1 MRRIPGRLWQDER
14 GVSLAVIALM
24 MTTLLSTL
32 AFSLDLGLLYTAR
45 AETQRAADAA
55 ALAGA
60 SAFLNPAATF
70 VEERAVEYATMH
82 TIRGTPID
90 ESEIDIDPNFGTR
103 TVTVAVTRDT
113 VPLWFA
119 HLFGIG
125 AKPVSASATASAVPA
140 NSASC
145 VAPLAFD
152 YDTVWGDD
160 GTEYWSSVDRVPV
173 DIAPEGEGGLYEF
186 VRLASPGWTGWEEE
200 PADCPS
206 DRIFIDPDPDE
217 FYTIPAG
224 DSRWAEE
231 LIGED
236 PSTTWEDVQAGAKS
250 PRVITIMLATPD
262 PTNPDGR
269 VVADFLS
276 FFVQGVDAENQFK
289 VYGRF
294 FAYTAGMGSDGLS
307 ETALTLQLIR

>member
-1 MRRIPGRLWQDER
+1 MRRILRRLWQDER

-45 AETQRAADAA
+45 AEAQRAADAA

-60 SAFLNPAATF
+60 SAFLNPTAIF

-90 ESEIDIDPNFGTR
+90 ESEVRSDPDPGAS
-103 TVTVAVTRDT
+103 TVTVTITRDA

-119 HLFGIG
+119 QLFGIG
-125 AKPVSASATASAVPA
+125 SKSVSASATASAVPA

-152 YDTVWGDD
+152 YDTFWGEDE
-160 GTEYWSSVDRVPV
+160 TQYWPSVDRVPV
-173 DIAPEGEGGLYEF
+173 DITPEGEGGLYEF
-186 VRLASPGWTGWEEE
+186 VRLDLPGSTGWENA

-206 DRIFIDPDPDE
+206 DRIFIDPEPDE
-217 FYTIPAG
+217 FHTIPAS
-224 DSRWAEE
+224 DSRWADE
-231 LIGED
+231 LIQED
-236 PSTTWEDVQAGAKS
+236 PSTTWEDVQAGVKS
-250 PRVITIMLATPD
+250 PRVITIMLTTPN

-276 FFVQGVDAENQFK
+276 FFVQGVDAANQFK

-294 FAYTAGMGSDGLS
+294 FAYAPGMGSDGS
-307 ETALTLQLIR
+307 SKTALTLQLVR